1 MKNLHPKT
9 VLISLVLLTGT
20 ACSKSEVS
28 TTEVMH
34 ETDSAVLISDSISNA
49 ATMEMEGKRFIKSA
63 NVDMEVK
70 DVYDATIAIEKSVQ
84 EMGGF
89 VTTSELISGIVS
101 EETYEVSDESA
112 VLLRKFRTENNMQV
126 RIPTEQLGALLQ
138 FINNRKVFLTSRVI
152 LAEDVTANIE
162 LAKMESKRIKTT
174 ADNIR
179 QIRNDKDKVKLD
191 DQNMGANNNQKV
203 ADLQM
208 SDRLKYSTVQIYLK
222 EPELRVAEIAVA
234 NVRNKDNKFKSNFL
248 YETKNGFVEGF
259 YLTQRLVIGLLT
271 LWPILIIGGLLIYL
285 FRRKRTGNRIDTG
298 LPRK

>member
-34 ETDSAVLISDSISNA
+34 ENDSAVLISDSISNA

-112 VLLRKFRTENNMQV
+112 VLFRKFRTETNMQV

-174 ADNIR
+174 ADNIQ
-179 QIRNDKDKVKLD
+179 QISNDKDKVKLD

-222 EPELRVAEIAVA
+222 EPELRVAEIAVT

-248 YETKNGFVEGF
+248 YETKNAFVEGF

-271 LWPILIIGGLLIYL
+271 LWPILILGGLLIYF
-285 FRRKRTGNRIDTG
+285 FRRKRTGNRIHTG

>member
-34 ETDSAVLISDSISNA
+34 ETDSAILISDSISNA
-49 ATMEMEGKRFIKSA
+49 ATMKVGGKRFIKSA

-101 EETYEVSDESA
+101 EETYEVSDDSA
-112 VLLRKFRTENNMQV
+112 VLLRKFGTENNMQV

-174 ADNIR
+174 ANNIR

-222 EPELRVAEIAVA
+222 EPELRVAEIAVT

-248 YETKNGFVEGF
+248 YETKNAFVEGF

-271 LWPILIIGGLLIYL
+271 LWPILILGGLLIYF
-285 FRRKRTGNRIDTG
+285 FRRKRTGNRIHTG

>member
-89 VTTSELISGIVS
+89 VTASELISSIVS

-112 VLLRKFRTENNMQV
+112 VLLRKFRTENNIQV

-162 LAKMESKRIKTT
+162 LAKMESKRIITT

-222 EPELRVAEIAVA
+222 EPELRVAEIAVT

-248 YETKNGFVEGF
+248 YETKNAFVEGF

-271 LWPILIIGGLLIYL
+271 LWPILILGGLLIYF
-285 FRRKRTGNRIDTG
+285 FRRKRTGNRIHTG

>member
-89 VTTSELISGIVS
+89 VTTSELISRIVS

-126 RIPTEQLGALLQ
+126 RIPTEQLVALLQ

-174 ADNIR
+174 ANNIR

-222 EPELRVAEIAVA
+222 EPELRAAEIAVT

-248 YETKNGFVEGF
+248 YETKNAFVEGF

-271 LWPILIIGGLLIYL
+271 LWPILIIGGLLIYF
-285 FRRKRTGNRIDTG
+285 FRRKRTGNRIHTG

>member
-89 VTTSELISGIVS
+89 VTTSELISRIVS

-126 RIPTEQLGALLQ
+126 SIPTEQLGALLQ

-174 ADNIR
+174 ANNIR

-222 EPELRVAEIAVA
+222 EPELRVAEIAVT

-248 YETKNGFVEGF
+248 YETKNAFVEGF

-271 LWPILIIGGLLIYL
+271 LWPILILGGLLIYF
-285 FRRKRTGNRIDTG
+285 FRRKRTGNRIHTG

>member
-70 DVYDATIAIEKSVQ
+70 DVYDATIAIEKFVQ

-89 VTTSELISGIVS
+89 ITTSELISRIVS

-112 VLLRKFRTENNMQV
+112 VLFRKFRTENNMQV

-138 FINNRKVFLTSRVI
+138 FINNSKVFLTSRVI

-174 ADNIR
+174 ANNIR
-179 QIRNDKDKVKLD
+179 QISNDKDKVKLD

-222 EPELRVAEIAVA
+222 EPELRVAEIAVT

-248 YETKNGFVEGF
+248 YETKNAFVEGF

-271 LWPILIIGGLLIYL
+271 LWPILTLGGLLIYF
-285 FRRKRTGNRIDTG
+285 FRRKRTGNRIHTG

>member
-89 VTTSELISGIVS
+89 VTTSELISRIVS

-112 VLLRKFRTENNMQV
+112 VLFRKFRTENNMQV

-138 FINNRKVFLTSRVI
+138 FINNSKVFLTSRVI

-179 QIRNDKDKVKLD
+179 QIRNNKDKVKLD

-222 EPELRVAEIAVA
+222 EPELRVAEIAVT

-248 YETKNGFVEGF
+248 YETKNAFVEGF

-271 LWPILIIGGLLIYL
+271 LWPILILGGLLIYF
-285 FRRKRTGNRIDTG
+285 FRRKRTGNRIHTG

>member
-49 ATMEMEGKRFIKSA
+49 ATMKVGGKRFIKSA

-89 VTTSELISGIVS
+89 VTTSELISRIVS
-101 EETYEVSDESA
+101 EETYEVSDERA
-112 VLLRKFRTENNMQV
+112 VLVRKFRTENNMQV

-174 ADNIR
+174 ANNIR

-222 EPELRVAEIAVA
+222 EPELRVAEIAVT

-248 YETKNGFVEGF
+248 YEIKNAFVEGF

-271 LWPILIIGGLLIYL
+271 LWPILILGGLLIYF
-285 FRRKRTGNRIDTG
+285 FRRKRTGNRIHTG

>member
-112 VLLRKFRTENNMQV
+112 VLFRKFRTETNMQV

-222 EPELRVAEIAVA
+222 EPELRVAEIAVT

-248 YETKNGFVEGF
+248 YETKNAFVEGF

-271 LWPILIIGGLLIYL
+271 LWPILILGGLLIYF
-285 FRRKRTGNRIDTG
+285 FRRKRTGNRIHTG

>member
-49 ATMEMEGKRFIKSA
+49 ATMKVGGKRFIKSA

-112 VLLRKFRTENNMQV
+112 VLFRKFRTENNMQV

-174 ADNIR
+174 AKNIR
-179 QIRNDKDKVKLD
+179 QIRNNKDKVKLD

-222 EPELRVAEIAVA
+222 EPELRVAEIAVT

-248 YETKNGFVEGF
+248 YETKNAFVEGF

-271 LWPILIIGGLLIYL
+271 LWPILILGGLLIYF
-285 FRRKRTGNRIDTG
+285 FRRKRTGNRIHTG

>member
-1 MKNLHPKT
+1 
-9 VLISLVLLTGT
+9 
-20 ACSKSEVS
+20 
-28 TTEVMH
+28 
-34 ETDSAVLISDSISNA
+34 
-49 ATMEMEGKRFIKSA
+49 
-63 NVDMEVK
+63 
-70 DVYDATIAIEKSVQ
+70 
-84 EMGGF
+84 
-89 VTTSELISGIVS
+89 
-101 EETYEVSDESA
+101 
-112 VLLRKFRTENNMQV
+112 MQV
-126 RIPTEQLGALLQ
+126 RIPTEQLGAFLQ

-174 ADNIR
+174 AKNIR
-179 QIRNDKDKVKLD
+179 QIRNNKDKVKLD

-222 EPELRVAEIAVA
+222 EPELRVAEIAVT

-248 YETKNGFVEGF
+248 YETKNAFVEGF

-271 LWPILIIGGLLIYL
+271 LWPILIIGGLLIYF
-285 FRRKRTGNRIDTG
+285 FRRKRTGNCIHTG